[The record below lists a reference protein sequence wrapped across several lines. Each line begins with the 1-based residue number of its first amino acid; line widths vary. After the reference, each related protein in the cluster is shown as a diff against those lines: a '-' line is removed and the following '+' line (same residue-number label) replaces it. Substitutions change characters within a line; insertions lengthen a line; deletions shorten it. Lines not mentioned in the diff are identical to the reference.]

1 VVCIVHLFRISG
13 FTCIPMDGNKLDV
26 LTTTLKFWVMAFDF
40 YLGSQVTIKLDKDI
54 ATIGQLIADE
64 TGTTTRS
71 LDRILKEFS

>member
-1 VVCIVHLFRISG
+1 
-13 FTCIPMDGNKLDV
+13 MDGNKLDV

-40 YLGSQVTIKLDKDI
+40 YLGSQVTIKLDRDFF